1 MKPTRVV
8 IYARVS
14 TGEQSCESQLHALR
28 LVAERH
34 GWQIVQEFT
43 DEGFSGA
50 IGREKRPAYDALLKG
65 IAKREFDKVLIWS
78 LDRLARSMTELLKT
92 LGELKAKGVGLYID
106 QLAIDTATPAGELLF
121 NIAGAMAQFERQ
133 LIQSRVNAGLAR
145 AKAKGVRLGRKP
157 VGDAKLIAA
166 VKRLRAKGL
175 GIVKIGK
182 EVGIGTSTVQ
192 RILREA
198 ERPST

>member
-1 MKPTRVV
+1 MKPVRVA

-28 LVAERH
+28 LAADRH
-34 GWQIVQEFT
+34 GWEVVQELT

-50 IGREKRPAYDALLKG
+50 TGRDKRPAYDALLKG
-65 IAKREFDKVLIWS
+65 IARREFDKVAVWNI
-78 LDRLARSMTELLKT
+78 DRLARSMTELLKV

-133 LIQSRVNAGLAR
+133 LIQSRVKAGIAR
-145 AKAKGVRLGRKP
+145 AKAKGVKLGRKRID
-157 VGDAKLIAA
+157 DAKVTAQ
-166 VKRLRAKGL
+166 VKRLRASGM
-175 GIVKIGK
+175 GMVRIGK
-182 EVGIGTSTVQ
+182 AVGIGTSTVQ
-192 RILREA
+192 RLLRDN
-198 ERPST
+198 

>member
-1 MKPTRVV
+1 MKPVRVA

-28 LVAERH
+28 LAAERH
-34 GWQIVQEFT
+34 GWMIVQEFT

-50 IGREKRPAYDALLKG
+50 AGREKRPGYDALLKG
-65 IAKREFDKVLIWS
+65 IARRDFDKVLVWNI
-78 LDRLARSMTELLKT
+78 DRLARSMTELLKT
-92 LGELKAKGVGLYID
+92 LGELKAKDVGLYID

-145 AKAKGVRLGRKP
+145 AKAKGVKLGRKQFDDP
-157 VGDAKLIAA
+157 KVIAK
-166 VKRLRAKGL
+166 VRRMRAEGV

-182 EVGIGTSTVQ
+182 TVGIGTSTVQ
-192 RILREA
+192 RLLSK
-198 ERPST
+198 P

>member
-1 MKPTRVV
+1 MKPVRVA

-28 LVAERH
+28 LVADRH
-34 GWQIVQEFT
+34 GWEIVQELT

-50 IGREKRPAYDALLKG
+50 TGRDKRPAYDALLKG
-65 IAKREFDKVLIWS
+65 IARREFDKVAVWNI
-78 LDRLARSMTELLKT
+78 DRLARSMTELLKV

-133 LIQSRVNAGLAR
+133 LIQSRVKAGIAR
-145 AKAKGVRLGRKP
+145 AKAKGVKLGRKRID
-157 VGDAKLIAA
+157 DAKVTAQ
-166 VKRLRAKGL
+166 VKRLRASGM
-175 GIVKIGK
+175 GIVRIGK
-182 EVGIGTSTVQ
+182 AVGIGTSTVQ
-192 RILREA
+192 RLL
-198 ERPST
+198 SDN

>member
-1 MKPTRVV
+1 MKPVRIA

-28 LVAERH
+28 LVADRH
-34 GWQIVQEFT
+34 GWEIVQELT

-50 IGREKRPAYDALLKG
+50 TGRDKRPAYDALLKG
-65 IAKREFDKVLIWS
+65 IARREFDKVAVWNI
-78 LDRLARSMTELLKT
+78 DRLARSMTELLKV

-133 LIQSRVNAGLAR
+133 LIQSRVKAGIAR
-145 AKAKGVRLGRKP
+145 AKAKGVKLGRKRID
-157 VGDAKLIAA
+157 DAKVTAQ
-166 VKRLRAKGL
+166 VKRLRASGM
-175 GIVKIGK
+175 GIVRIGK
-182 EVGIGTSTVQ
+182 AVGIGTSTVQ
-192 RILREA
+192 RLL
-198 ERPST
+198 SDN

>member
-1 MKPTRVV
+1 MKPVRVA

-28 LVAERH
+28 QAAERH
-34 GWQIVQEFT
+34 GWEIAQELK

-50 IGREKRPAYDALLKG
+50 TGRDKRPAYDALLKG
-65 IAKREFDKVLIWS
+65 IARREFDKVLVWNI
-78 LDRLARSMTELLKT
+78 DRPARSMTELLKL

-133 LIQSRVNAGLAR
+133 LIQSRVKAGIAR
-145 AKAKGVRLGRKP
+145 AKAKGVKLGRKRID
-157 VGDAKLIAA
+157 DAKVTAQ
-166 VKRLRAKGL
+166 VKRLRAG
-175 GIVKIGK
+175 GMGMVRIGK
-182 EVGIGTSTVQ
+182 TVGIGTSTVQ
-192 RILREA
+192 RLLSEK
-198 ERPST
+198 

>member
-1 MKPTRVV
+1 MKPVRVA

-28 LVAERH
+28 LVADRH
-34 GWQIVQEFT
+34 GWEIVIELT

-50 IGREKRPAYDALLKG
+50 SGREKRPAYDALLTG
-65 IAKREFDKVLIWS
+65 IARKSFDKVLVWNI
-78 LDRLARSMTELLKT
+78 DRLARSTTELLKL

-133 LIQSRVNAGLAR
+133 LIQSRVKAGIAR
-145 AKAKGVRLGRKP
+145 AKAKGVKLGRKRID
-157 VGDAKLIAA
+157 DAKVIAQ
-166 VKRLRAKGL
+166 VKRLRATGA
-175 GIVKIGK
+175 GIVRIGK
-182 EVGIGTSTVQ
+182 TVGIGTSTVQ
-192 RILREA
+192 RILNGN
-198 ERPST
+198 